1 MHQYIL
7 VINPGSTSTKIA
19 VYHAVKSIMLT
30 NVRHEQSV
38 LAGFNKIIDQVEYR
52 TTMIREVL
60 DSSGYPLETFSIVV
74 GRGGLV
80 RPIEGGVYQVNE
92 EMLEDLRNPIGEHE
106 SNLGGVIAYTLAA
119 EIGDHI
125 PAVIVDPTCV
135 DEMDEI
141 ARLSGMPELP
151 RKSFLHALN
160 QKAIARRY
168 AAELEMRYEDVNVI
182 VAHMG
187 GGVSVGAHS
196 GGRVID
202 VNNGL
207 NGDGPMSPERSGGV
221 PAGQLVELCFSGKFT
236 KAELLKKLK
245 GKGGLS
251 AYLGTNDALEIE
263 ERIRQ
268 GDQFAQLVYDAM
280 AYQVSREIGALSTV
294 LKGKVDGI
302 LLTGGIA
309 YSEMVIGHIKERVSH
324 LGPVKVF
331 PGEGEMEAL
340 AMNGWLVL
348 KKEVEVKRYVGRE
361 RLGLNN

>member
-1 MHQYIL
+1 MDQHIL

-19 VYHAVKSIMLT
+19 VYSGNKSVMLT
-30 NVRHEQSV
+30 NVRHEQDV
-38 LAGFNKIIDQVEYR
+38 LTGFRKIIDQVDYR
-52 TTMIREVL
+52 TAMIREVL
-60 DSSGYPLETFSIVV
+60 ASSGFPLSTFAIVV

-80 RPIEGGVYQVNE
+80 RPIEGGVYQVSE

-106 SNLGGVIAYTLAA
+106 SNLGGVIAYALAR
-119 EIGDHI
+119 EIGDQVL
-125 PAVIVDPTCV
+125 AVIVDPTCV
-135 DEMDEI
+135 DELDDI
-141 ARLSGMPELP
+141 ARISGMPELP
-151 RKSFLHALN
+151 RKSFLHTLN

-168 AAELEMRYEDVNVI
+168 AAELGKRYEEVNVI

-236 KAELLKKLK
+236 KEELLRKLK

-251 AYLGTNDALEIE
+251 AYLGTSDALEVE

-268 GDQFAQLVYDAM
+268 GDQYAKLVYDAM
-280 AYQVSREIGALSTV
+280 AYQVSREIGALSAV
-294 LKGKVDGI
+294 LKGNIDGI

-309 YSEMVIGHIKERVSH
+309 YSQMVVDHIRERISH
-324 LGPVKVF
+324 LGPVKVY

-348 KKEVEVKRYVGRE
+348 KKEVEVKTYISRKN
-361 RLGLNN
+361 LGLPL